1 MFNTHNHNDL
11 TETVKKAKEFGK
23 IQLRPDEKKPIEAP
37 KLQEGMSLENYLKL
51 RKNVQQGQP
60 VEVEQPLQGKGYPYN
75 EDEQFEKDME
85 RIEKMKQ
92 DAQDD
97 RDRRKE
103 VKDSRKERE
112 NLTKKRRAAA
122 AVVAKKIANRDK

>member
-23 IQLRPDEKKPIEAP
+23 IQLQPEKESN
-37 KLQEGMSLENYLKL
+37 KLVELPENMSLENYLKL

-60 VEVEQPLQGKGYPYN
+60 IEVEEPLKGKGYPYN

-92 DAQDD
+92 DAQDE

-122 AVVAKKIANRDK
+122 ALVAKKIANRDK